1 MAVISFPI
9 VFLLSVLITSSIYAW
24 AKRVAPG
31 LKAVGGKL
39 KTYACGEDME
49 TIEPQYFTD
58 LFYYTAIF
66 AVFDIIAFILI
77 TGWTADFS
85 SIAVYIIATFVAI
98 IGFGG
103 RR

>member
-9 VFLLSVLITSSIYAW
+9 VFLLSLLIVGSIYAW
-24 AKRVAPG
+24 AKRIAPS
-31 LKAVGGKL
+31 LKVVGGKL
-39 KTYACGEDME
+39 KTYTGGEDMP

-66 AVFDIIAFILI
+66 AVFDIIAFILL
-77 TGWTADFS
+77 TAWTADFT
-85 SIAVYIIATFVAI
+85 SIAVYIIATIVAI

-103 RR
+103 RS